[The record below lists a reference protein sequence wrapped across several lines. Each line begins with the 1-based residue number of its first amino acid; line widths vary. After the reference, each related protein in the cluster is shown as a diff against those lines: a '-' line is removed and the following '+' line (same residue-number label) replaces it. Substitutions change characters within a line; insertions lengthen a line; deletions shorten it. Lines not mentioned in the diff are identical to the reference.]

1 MGIEWFRDLS
11 IVILGFVTTAVLI
24 FTVILIYRLYRK
36 ITTTLFLVQTLMKSV
51 NDTVNTVEE
60 IIKTTSQNI
69 NDTVTE
75 VKDSIKLVS
84 KGIGD
89 TIFQVQE
96 GIKPLLPILALIQGI
111 RRGFESISKMFKK
124 ESNEGGNSNE

>member
-11 IVILGFVTTAVLI
+11 ITILGFVTTAVLI
-24 FTVILIYRLYRK
+24 FAAIIIYRLYRK
-36 ITTTLFLVQTLMKSV
+36 ITTTLFLVQTLTKSV
-51 NDTVNTVEE
+51 NDTVNTVEK

-89 TIFQVQE
+89 TIFLVQE

-111 RRGFESISKMFKK
+111 RGGFQGISKIFKK
-124 ESNEGGNSNE
+124 GK